1 MSAAAF
7 VLAINLFI
15 AAIFATSF
23 GVVAA
28 YRRSAVGARWL
39 AFGYS
44 AGIIDVLLEFILPF
58 QQDPRLVSF
67 GIFVSFLVAL
77 TCCVIGLAIHFK
89 VTPPWATLGAAFIAS
104 MVLNFATLDMP
115 RDDLTRNFLYQ
126 APYALIQAFAVIILL
141 RTGSRRALDIALTVL
156 LTISSLQF
164 LAKPFLAVALGSGEG
179 PQDYLGSTYA
189 AISQSLAAMLL
200 IANGLLMLLVIVRD
214 VMAEMTIV
222 SETDAL
228 SGLLNRR
235 GFEDQAEKALGLSA
249 RAGRPAAIVV
259 ADLDQFKHIND
270 SYGHATGD
278 QVIVAFARIL
288 EKCTVDEAVLARL
301 GGEEFVAFLPGLD
314 LLSGKLQA
322 ETIRSAF
329 SSLSAETT
337 GLPYSPTASLGVAQL
352 LPGERLSDLL
362 RRADA
367 ALYQA
372 KTDGRNR
379 VQMAGIGSS
388 GPRLATVRREAG

>member
-23 GVVAA
+23 GILAA

-39 AFGYS
+39 ALGYS

-67 GIFVSFLVAL
+67 GIFVSFLVSL
-77 TCCVIGLAIHFK
+77 TCCVIGLALHFK
-89 VTPPWATLGAAFIAS
+89 VRPPWATLGAAFVAS
-104 MVLNFATLDMP
+104 MVLNFAILDMP
-115 RDDLTRNFLYQ
+115 RDFLRNFLYQ
-126 APYALIQAFAVIILL
+126 APYSLIQVFAVVILW
-141 RTGSRRALDIALTVL
+141 RTGSRRSLDIALTGL

-179 PQDYLGSTYA
+179 PQDYINSTYA

-214 VMAEMTIV
+214 VMAEMTIA

-235 GFEDQAEKALGLSA
+235 GFEDQAEKALGVSA

-259 ADLDQFKHIND
+259 ADLDRFKHIND

-278 QVIVAFARIL
+278 QVIVAFAQML
-288 EKCTVDEAVLARL
+288 KKCTGEEAVLARL

-329 SSLSAETT
+329 SSLSGEIT

-379 VQMAGIGSS
+379 VQMAGIGS
-388 GPRLATVRREAG
+388 GGTRPATVRREAS

>member
-1 MSAAAF
+1 
-7 VLAINLFI
+7 
-15 AAIFATSF
+15 
-23 GVVAA
+23 
-28 YRRSAVGARWL
+28 
-39 AFGYS
+39 
-44 AGIIDVLLEFILPF
+44 
-58 QQDPRLVSF
+58 
-67 GIFVSFLVAL
+67 
-77 TCCVIGLAIHFK
+77 
-89 VTPPWATLGAAFIAS
+89 
-104 MVLNFATLDMP
+104 
-115 RDDLTRNFLYQ
+115 
-126 APYALIQAFAVIILL
+126 
-141 RTGSRRALDIALTVL
+141 
-156 LTISSLQF
+156 
-164 LAKPFLAVALGSGEG
+164 
-179 PQDYLGSTYA
+179 
-189 AISQSLAAMLL
+189 
-200 IANGLLMLLVIVRD
+200 
-214 VMAEMTIV
+214 EMTIV

-235 GFEDQAEKALGLSA
+235 GFEDQAEKALAASA

-388 GPRLATVRREAG
+388 GPRLATVRRE